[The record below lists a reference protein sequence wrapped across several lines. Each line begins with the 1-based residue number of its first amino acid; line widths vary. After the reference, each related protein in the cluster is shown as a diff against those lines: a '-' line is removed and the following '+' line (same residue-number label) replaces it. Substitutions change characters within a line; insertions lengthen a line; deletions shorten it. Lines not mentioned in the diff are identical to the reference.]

1 MQIVFLVGHIPP
13 PFFFFLSF
21 CFYQSILLI
30 DISRVTV
37 VTLTK
42 NSELFATLFDLSHLS
57 MDDVVHE

>member
-13 PFFFFLSF
+13 PFFFLSF
-21 CFYQSILLI
+21 CVYQSILLI